1 MSQRVRRWLR
11 TSVTMAT
18 VVAQASL
25 RSVAALAAVA
35 GRMLSGGDPET
46 AAALLG
52 RSEALGHD
60 HPLHGVIQ
68 RLLVPMV
75 DELLGAPGEGLRV
88 ALGRERLQSAT
99 ARGAELDPAAAVAL
113 VHEGIHGIA
122 AAGGSGA

>member
-1 MSQRVRRWLR
+1 MAADERDDGNGGCSSFLEVCSRARSRCRKDAQRRR
-11 TSVTMAT
+11 SGNG
-18 VVAQASL
+18 
-25 RSVAALAAVA
+25 RSAAW
-35 GRMLSGGDPET
+35 
-46 AAALLG
+46 

-60 HPLHGVIQ
+60 HSLHGVIQ

-75 DELLGAPGEGLRV
+75 DELLGAPDEGLRV